1 MHKRGQGWRN
11 GPRVSALVRL
21 LREQGLA
28 GRGSVASA
36 TAGVPEGLISS
47 GSLGLFPVSPYRGT
61 RLPGPKSHF
70 LDNPN
75 NLSGAATPTT

>member
-36 TAGVPEGLISS
+36 TAEGLIKLWVFRLVP
-47 GSLGLFPVSPYRGT
+47 SLALQGYETTRPQVS
-61 RLPGPKSHF
+61 F
-70 LDNPN
+70 LR
-75 NLSGAATPTT
+75 